1 MFSSWGIYEG
11 SSNIGCNSRN
21 LQFLFQ
27 EVANVIPS
35 GGETPAFQRNFY
47 CDVAS
52 VSRKG
57 FLNKR

>member
-27 EVANVIPS
+27 EVATNITVEVNSYFPTQPFHVATNVS
-35 GGETPAFQRNFY
+35 CEKL
-47 CDVAS
+47 S
-52 VSRKG
+52 
-57 FLNKR
+57 